1 MYFTGFA
8 DEASTDFDGQ
18 IKATK
23 ELGWKHIET
32 RGLCGGNLASITDS
46 QFDEVCAKL
55 EKAGVSFNCFGSG
68 IGNWA
73 KPITEPP
80 DSSYVEMRKA
90 IPRMQKLGIKL
101 IRIMSFLVAK
111 ELREKDFRDEAVKR
125 TKVIV
130 KMAEDAGITCVH
142 ENCGSWGGLS
152 FEHTLRLIEGVNS
165 PALKLVYDTG
175 NPVFYDDVRGK
186 PPYRKQSSWE
196 FYNAVKEHVV
206 YVHIKD
212 GRIVDGK
219 DVCTFPGEGDGDVR
233 KIMKDLLKG
242 GYDGGFSMEPHM
254 VTVFHE
260 KSGSEDDKQVA
271 MYRNYVEYGHRF
283 LKLLADVKKEVAK
296 V

>member
-8 DEASTDFDGQ
+8 DEASADFDGQ
-18 IKATK
+18 IKATR
-23 ELGWKHIET
+23 ELGWKYIET
-32 RGLCGGNLASITDS
+32 RALCGGNLASITDG

-55 EKAGVSFNCFGSG
+55 EKAGVSFNSFGSG

-80 DSSYVEMRKA
+80 DSSYEEMRKA
-90 IPRMQKLGIKL
+90 IPRMQRLGIKF

-125 TKVIV
+125 IKVIAE
-130 KMAEDAGITCVH
+130 MAEDAGIICVH
-142 ENCGSWGGLS
+142 ENCNSWGGLS
-152 FEHTLRLIEGVNS
+152 FEHTLRLVEGVNS
-165 PALKLVYDTG
+165 PALKLVFDTG
-175 NPVFYDDVRGK
+175 NPVVEDDVRGK

-196 FYNAVKEHVV
+196 FYNAVREHVV

-219 DVCTFPGEGDGDVR
+219 NVFTFPGEGDGDVR
-233 KIMKDLLKG
+233 KIVKDLLKG

-254 VTVFHE
+254 VTVFHD
-260 KSGSEDDKQVA
+260 KSVSEDDKQAA
-271 MYRNYVEYGHRF
+271 MYSNYVEYGRRF
-283 LKLLADVKKEVAK
+283 LKLLAEVKKELGK
-296 V
+296 